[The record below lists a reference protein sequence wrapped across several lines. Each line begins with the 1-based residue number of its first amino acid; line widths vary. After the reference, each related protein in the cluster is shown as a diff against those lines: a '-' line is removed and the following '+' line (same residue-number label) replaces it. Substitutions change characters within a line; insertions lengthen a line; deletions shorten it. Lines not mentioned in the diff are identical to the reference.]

1 MSESEWTIGSVLA
14 WSKKF
19 LIQKE
24 SETPRLDAELIISNS
39 LNCDRIHLYTHF
51 DKPLSQLER
60 QTVRESLQRRAQ
72 HEPIAYILGWKE
84 FYGRRFFVD
93 HSTLIP
99 RPDTELLVERSV
111 SFLKNVALTGPS
123 VLDIGAGSGCVGIT
137 IALEVPQASIDLLEV
152 DANAVKVMKKNIE
165 SLEVSKTCEV
175 LCQDIFSYQ
184 FTSKKY
190 DLIVSN
196 PPYIPTVEK
205 HLMSLEVLKYEPKRA
220 LFAETDGLEFYHY
233 YADRLATCLNENGR
247 LILEVGC
254 NQGDAVA
261 QIFSESRL
269 WGKPELFRDLAGHN
283 RVIEVA
289 KI

>member
-1 MSESEWTIGSVLA
+1 MLRVLFFIHDG
-14 WSKKF
+14 WVFGK
-19 LIQKE
+19 IHH
-24 SETPRLDAELIISNS
+24 ELVK
-39 LNCDRIHLYTHF
+39 LLYPQYDCD
-51 DKPLSQLER
+51 
-60 QTVRESLQRRAQ
+60 
-72 HEPIAYILGWKE
+72 
-84 FYGRRFFVD
+84 
-93 HSTLIP
+93 
-99 RPDTELLVERSV
+99 
-111 SFLKNVALTGPS
+111 
-123 VLDIGAGSGCVGIT
+123 
-137 IALEVPQASIDLLEV
+137 
-152 DANAVKVMKKNIE
+152 
-165 SLEVSKTCEV
+165 V
-175 LCQDIFSYQ
+175 LCWTRSYSAQ
-184 FTSKKY
+184 EMQYIAQKY